1 MHSAARQEVNAVR
14 SAIALGTILVVAMI
28 SGVSSPAKEVVEIRL
43 RTAVWSAPATVPIIV
58 AVEPGADNRALFI
71 EADGE
76 DYYRSSEVE
85 LDGEK
90 EKRLHTIEFKS
101 LPAGA
106 YVLRAEVRSDTKVL
120 GTSQQKLLV
129 TGARG
134 EF

>member
-1 MHSAARQEVNAVR
+1 MRAAI
-14 SAIALGTILVVAMI
+14 SIGTVLVVAML
-28 SGVSSPAKEVVEIRL
+28 SGESSPAKEIVEIRL
-43 RTAVWSAPATVPIIV
+43 RGQFWAAPATVPIVV
-58 AVEPGADNRALFI
+58 AVEPGASNRALLV

-106 YVLRAEVRSDTKVL
+106 YVLRAEVRSETKIL
-120 GTSQQKLLV
+120 GASEQKLLV

-134 EF
+134 EY